1 MILRKPYAFFIK
13 HFKLF
18 NIILTGLEIYAL
30 YKLGFLFQFFS
41 EYSSYPQGAIGQ
53 NLVGTL
59 INKYLFIDLS
69 IIIISSLILTSILH
83 IKNKP
88 TKLYVFNIIVNIAII
103 VLLFLTSNI
112 LSTIQVQIID
122 NRTVYAYR
130 DFLAIAGI
138 LELFII
144 IFTCI
149 RALGFDIKNFSFGKD
164 LEEMQI
170 DTSDN
175 EEFELKIDVDST
187 GFKRNLNKNKRYF
200 KYFIYENKFAI
211 ILVSTIALALISFLV
226 YSRMGIYFNT
236 TKANKMIN
244 VDNFIMGTTNSYM
257 TTKDYKGNNITD
269 DKVLIGVNIKVKVNT
284 NKEKLNAARFS
295 LVIGKD
301 KYYHTTDYK
310 NKLIDLGTTYNNQVI
325 TNDFENYLLVFEIPK
340 NKANKKMYLQYDTSD
355 DKTIKF
361 KLNVANLDKN
371 EQTVII
377 NLGETLTFNNN
388 LINDGN
394 MIINGFDINDKFKVD
409 YKFCIT
415 TNECYDSYEY
425 IVPNFKNNY
434 DKTILKI
441 SGSINLT
448 ESAIDTKNLYDF
460 ISNYGTIVYTI
471 NGQTKRQ
478 IVSLVEIT
486 PSKTKVKDT
495 YYIEVLEEIKSAD
508 SLSIEFRIRN
518 NIYVYKLK

>member
-18 NIILTGLEIYAL
+18 NIILTGFEIYVL

-69 IIIISSLILTSILH
+69 IIIVSSLILTSILH

-138 LELFII
+138 LELVII
-144 IFTCI
+144 LFTCI

-211 ILVSTIALALISFLV
+211 ILVSTIALALISFLI

-236 TKANKMIN
+236 TKSNKMIN

-269 DKVLIGVNIKVKVNT
+269 NNILIGVNIKVKVNA
-284 NKEKLNAARFS
+284 NKEKLNVARFS

-371 EQTVII
+371 EQTVTI
-377 NLGETLTFNNN
+377 NLRETLTFNNN

-448 ESAIDTKNLYDF
+448 ESVIDTKNLYDF

-478 IVSLVEIT
+478 IVSLAEIT